1 MKFELGQVLATPA
14 ALHDFGLS
22 LIAELLVRHASGD
35 WGDLCAV
42 DRQQNSWALRHG
54 GRLLSAFETPT
65 GRVWI
70 ITESDRSSTCVLQPE
85 DY

>member
-35 WGDLCAV
+35 WGDLCAL
-42 DRQQNSWALRHG
+42 DRQL
-54 GRLLSAFETPT
+54 P
-65 GRVWI
+65 
-70 ITESDRSSTCVLQPE
+70 
-85 DY
+85 